1 MINDY
6 RGGSNAPH
14 TQHKHSSFAYSFLF
28 EFKLEVAEALL
39 EGDIGDDDHLQFAD
53 ALRSDV
59 LRGLMAVAGEG
70 ESHNTERAQGNAP
83 AGQKVAH
90 DDIKEGEE
98 NLPHH
103 AEA

>member
-1 MINDY
+1 MITG
-6 RGGSNAPH
+6 RAAVCPG
-14 TQHKHSSFAYSFLF
+14 TQHKHSSFAYRFLF
-28 EFKLEVAEALL
+28 EFKLEVTEAFL
-39 EGDIGDDDHLQFAD
+39 EGNIRDDDHLQFTD
-53 ALRSDV
+53 ALGSDV